1 MWLMLHL
8 SVLNLNFFFY
18 NSKIDFLF
26 FSYINKSKNAAY
38 NYFFKCHV
46 ISFCDNVKKILKKK
60 NKKQIKDTCLL
71 CAFKTIWN
79 FRAHKWMN
87 LSIQESLVW
96 PKFIKKKNCSIKTFQ
111 TKNKFMNY
119 LVFIWISKQE

>member
-8 SVLNLNFFFY
+8 TVLNLNFFY

-60 NKKQIKDTCLL
+60 TNKLRTFASFVHLK
-71 CAFKTIWN
+71 
-79 FRAHKWMN
+79 
-87 LSIQESLVW
+87 LSE
-96 PKFIKKKNCSIKTFQ
+96 
-111 TKNKFMNY
+111 
-119 LVFIWISKQE
+119 ISEHISE

>member
-1 MWLMLHL
+1 MVSLIKCTSNYHVANVTL
-8 SVLNLNFFFY
+8 VCFKFKFFFY

-60 NKKQIKDTCLL
+60 NKKT
-71 CAFKTIWN
+71 N
-79 FRAHKWMN
+79 
-87 LSIQESLVW
+87 
-96 PKFIKKKNCSIKTFQ
+96 
-111 TKNKFMNY
+111 
-119 LVFIWISKQE
+119 